1 MKTPALILLATLSLL
16 FLSPEKLSAHEL
28 RAEAGLFTTGYNK
41 FAIPNPAGT
50 RVTFTNS
57 ETGLYYRGQATFQ
70 IGERSFLRLMAAPLE
85 ANYTFAPATP
95 IQYNNTT
102 FPAGTPT
109 EVQFQFN
116 SYRAS
121 YLYRFPLSE
130 SFLAQIGGVAKIRV
144 AKIALRSAGTK
155 SEYNNTGFVPLLNL
169 GLTWVASPIW
179 ELRFDLDAAAA
190 KQGRAEDGSL
200 ELFYRLSEK
209 GSGVSAGYRI
219 LEGGADNEKVYTFSL
234 FHYAFAALTYGF

>member
-1 MKTPALILLATLSLL
+1 MKPSYLLLASILLLA
-16 FLSPEKLSAHEL
+16 PKNLSAHDL
-28 RAEAGLFTTGYNK
+28 RAEGGLFSTGYNK

-70 IGERSFLRLMAAPLE
+70 IGEQSYLRLIAAPLV
-85 ANYTFAPATP
+85 ANYSFSPTTP
-95 IQYNNTT
+95 IQFNNVT
-102 FPAGTPT
+102 FPAASPT
-109 EVQFQFN
+109 EVEFQFN

-121 YLYRFPLSE
+121 YLYRFLLTDS
-130 SFLAQIGGVAKIRV
+130 LTAQVGGVAKIRV
-144 AKIALRSAGTK
+144 AKIAMRSGGTR

-169 GLTWVASPIW
+169 GLLWVASPAW

-209 GSGVSAGYRI
+209 GSGISAGYRL
-219 LEGGADNEKVYTFSL
+219 LEGGADNAKVYTFSL